1 MPFIL
6 LMIVFVLGLAVG
18 SFLNVVVCRL
28 ELTENRSRKIFRE
41 RFSVGLQKFFGNR
54 SRCPRCGQVLRWYDL
69 IPVASFIWLRGKC
82 RYCGQKISWQYPLV
96 EIATGLLFLLVFN
109 NLTLSLPLISGGVGR
124 GEFSIFDL
132 ASFCYLLY
140 VFCSLIV
147 IFVYDLKRY
156 IIPDKIIFPA
166 IIISLAYRTFDALT
180 KFGFNNPS
188 APSLNLRGGWVGL
201 CPYLLSAF
209 AAAAFFAAIIILT
222 RGRGMGWGDVKLAFL
237 MGLILGWPNIFL
249 ALFLAFLSGALTG
262 LALIL
267 ISGHRKSLGLAMSK
281 NYPLKSQIPFGPFL
295 AAATIFVALFG
306 EPLAN
311 WYFTFLG
318 M

>member
-147 IFVYDLKRY
+147 IFVYDLRRY
-156 IIPDKIIFPA
+156 IIPDKIIFLA
-166 IIISLAYRTFDALT
+166 IIVSLIYRLGNAF
-180 KFGFNNPS
+180 FNPS
-188 APSLNLRGGWVGL
+188 LPSFNLRGGWVGL
-201 CPYLLSAF
+201 YPYLLSAF

-222 RGRGMGWGDVKLAFL
+222 RGRGLGWGDVKLAFL
-237 MGLILGWPNIFL
+237 MGLVLGWPDIFL

-262 LALIL
+262 VGLI
-267 ISGHRKSLGLAMSK
+267 IAGRKQ
-281 NYPLKSQIPFGPFL
+281 LKSQIPFGPFL

>member
-109 NLTLSLPLISGGVGR
+109 NLTLSLPLIRGGVGR

-147 IFVYDLKRY
+147 IFVYDLRRY

-166 IIISLAYRTFDALT
+166 IIVSLIYRLGNAF
-180 KFGFNNPS
+180 FNPS
-188 APSLNLRGGWVGL
+188 LPSLNLRGGWVGL
-201 CPYLLSAF
+201 YPYLLSAF

-222 RGRGMGWGDVKLAFL
+222 RGRGLGWGDVKLAFL
-237 MGLILGWPNIFL
+237 MGLVLGWPDIFL

-262 LALIL
+262 VGLI
-267 ISGHRKSLGLAMSK
+267 IAGRKQ
-281 NYPLKSQIPFGPFL
+281 LKSQIPFGPFL

-306 EPLAN
+306 EPLA
-311 WYFTFLG
+311 
-318 M
+318 